1 MKSSLSASRFVLF
14 LLLIICVVSKNSS
27 ATAQSVLCSMVS
39 KSVKSVKLNREVK
52 ISIISPTVKVPK
64 HPLSVL
70 IVFDGQDFSALG
82 MLKTTD
88 NFLSNTANSG
98 VLVVGVHANQDRLVE
113 YGTSSQP
120 DYANRG
126 NRATQTTE
134 FIIQEL
140 IPYLEFH
147 YKVSQNRK
155 DWSIAGFS
163 LGGLMAMDIAW
174 NHPDYFSNV
183 GVFSGSFWW
192 RQRDLKDDYDE
203 MDRIMH
209 KIIRTTEGRPKVK
222 FWMQTGTNDEKD
234 DRDND
239 GIIDSIDDTLDLIA
253 ELERK
258 GYQWGKDIKYVEV
271 KEGEHNASTWGKV
284 FPDFLNWALK

>member
-1 MKSSLSASRFVLF
+1 
-14 LLLIICVVSKNSS
+14 
-27 ATAQSVLCSMVS
+27 
-39 KSVKSVKLNREVK
+39 LNREVK
-52 ISIISPTVKVPK
+52 ISIISPKEKVPK
-64 HPLSVL
+64 NPMSVL
-70 IVFDGQDFSALG
+70 FVFDGQDFPALG
-82 MLKTTD
+82 MLKTVD
-88 NFLSNTANSG
+88 KFLSSTTESV
-98 VLVVGVHANQDRLVE
+98 VLVVGVHANQDRLIE

-126 NRATQTTE
+126 RKATQTTE

-140 IPYLEFH
+140 IPYIEFH
-147 YKVSQNRK
+147 YKVSQDRK
-155 DWSIAGFS
+155 DWFIAGFS

-174 NHPDYFSNV
+174 NHSDYFSKA

-209 KIIRTTEGRPKVK
+209 KIIRTTPGHPEVK
-222 FWMQTGTNDEKD
+222 FWFETGTNDEKD

-258 GYQWGKDIKYVEV
+258 GYQWGKDIHYVEV
-271 KEGEHNASTWGKV
+271 KEGEHNPSTWGKV